1 MAQLEEIEIL
11 IDAKGKVTIQVRG
24 IPGKACLDVT
34 KKLEE
39 ALGNEIIKREYT
51 GEYFLDIPVENRSQ
65 LRLKMKR

>member
-1 MAQLEEIEIL
+1 
-11 IDAKGKVTIQVRG
+11 
-24 IPGKACLDVT
+24 LDVT

-65 LRLKMKR
+65 LRLKTKR